1 MQNRYAE
8 GKSEQ
13 VLGRYLIGK
22 DASKVSVSLVSSTW
36 YDKYATPQ
44 DLLEY
49 TVICWYIII
58 NRPSW
63 GGVMRMHKPICF
75 VCLP

>member
-22 DASKVSVSLVSSTW
+22 DASKVSVSLVSST

-44 DLLEY
+44 TY
-49 TVICWYIII
+49 
-58 NRPSW
+58 
-63 GGVMRMHKPICF
+63 
-75 VCLP
+75 